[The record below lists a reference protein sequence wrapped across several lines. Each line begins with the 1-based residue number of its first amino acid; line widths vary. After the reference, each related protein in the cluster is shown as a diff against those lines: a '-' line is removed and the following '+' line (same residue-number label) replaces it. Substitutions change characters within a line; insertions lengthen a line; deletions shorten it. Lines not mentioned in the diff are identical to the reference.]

1 MKPLI
6 ILQQVLHKISN
17 MSGMRQLNQLF
28 TQLAWKTLLF
38 LQVGSRRARTQRK
51 KIIKYRGCDFHCF
64 FSLISLYILMSSETK
79 FEILMSN

>member
-1 MKPLI
+1 MDQMKPLI

-38 LQVGSRRARTQRK
+38 YKWEVDARERSVK
-51 KIIKYRGCDFHCF
+51 KLSNIVVAT
-64 FSLISLYILMSSETK
+64 LTVSSP
-79 FEILMSN
+79 